1 MVGVSVEDA
10 EPAGRIAALRTCG
23 ARRTFVSFEPL
34 VGSFLDGYGE
44 IDLTGV
50 DYAIVGGESDK
61 HTRGEANA
69 RPMEPAWA
77 REIRDAS
84 LDQGVAFHFKQWGA
98 WGSEGQLVGT
108 KRSGRELDGRTH
120 DDEPEW
126 YRAFMRRASL
136 IAAATRVSRSWSS
149 YTRCSGTRF
158 PRRRPLGWSRRPATG
173 VLLSPRVRDS
183 LIGQSA

>member
-10 EPAGRIAALRTCG
+10 EHAGRIAALRTCG

-34 VGSFLDGYGE
+34 VGSFLDGDGE

-50 DYAIVGGESDK
+50 DYAIVGGKSDK

-98 WGSEGQLVGT
+98 WGSEGHSWGRSAPAGSST
-108 KRSGRELDGRTH
+108 GGHTMTNRSGTERSCAE
-120 DDEPEW
+120 
-126 YRAFMRRASL
+126 RA
-136 IAAATRVSRSWSS
+136 
-149 YTRCSGTRF
+149 
-158 PRRRPLGWSRRPATG
+158 
-173 VLLSPRVRDS
+173 
-183 LIGQSA
+183 